1 MFLKL
6 KQFKR
11 MVEYFEELG
20 IDPDEQL
27 LVSSFDGP
35 IDRFVNVSADVEDNV
50 THKVSLKNILIFGDS
65 KFSLSISV
73 NKNTEEES

>member
-1 MFLKL
+1 MSA
-6 KQFKR
+6 QF
-11 MVEYFEELG
+11 VTVDQIVINYSLG